1 MTKLR
6 REQIAGANYHY
17 TRYPLSYFIGS
28 MQKNG
33 IHKIEFYA
41 AAPHLYVFDYEPA
54 EVKAIKKQLD
64 AAQID
69 VICFTAEQ
77 CFYPISIAMDDSR
90 VRERSI
96 RYYER
101 ALEQAAVLES
111 PRMQMISG
119 AGLNGSDP
127 AEDWKRSADAIH
139 QIVKKA
145 ESLGITIVLEADYTC
160 TVKSTADIR
169 RMIDEIGSKN
179 FSGMIDT
186 NGLYYVKDGFEES
199 VELLG
204 EDLRHFH
211 FIDIRGDDGCLIPG
225 DGDLPMDRYLDYLAA
240 KGYEGYLTPELWGGK
255 YCDDPDA
262 ATKKCLEYC
271 FRYTE

>member
-101 ALEQAAVLES
+101 ALEQAAALEC

-119 AGLNGSDP
+119 AGLCGSDP

-145 ESLGITIVLEADYTC
+145 ESLGITIVL
-160 TVKSTADIR
+160 
-169 RMIDEIGSKN
+169 
-179 FSGMIDT
+179 
-186 NGLYYVKDGFEES
+186 
-199 VELLG
+199 
-204 EDLRHFH
+204 
-211 FIDIRGDDGCLIPG
+211 
-225 DGDLPMDRYLDYLAA
+225 
-240 KGYEGYLTPELWGGK
+240 
-255 YCDDPDA
+255 
-262 ATKKCLEYC
+262 
-271 FRYTE
+271 